1 MAMAVQRLKPGA
13 QTTIGPWIER
23 GFYYDFATSMT
34 SCSSSSGA
42 AAAASSERGEGA
54 SSSSSSSSSPSTTT
68 TTLSD
73 SDLPLIKKEMQRIIK
88 ARMPFVREEVSF
100 EEAARRIDAAGE
112 PFKKEIL
119 EGIASKDPSA
129 PITIYHIGE
138 PGVEGSW
145 WDLCAGPHV
154 ASTGDIN
161 PNALDL
167 ESVAGAYWRGDET
180 KPQLQRVYGTV
191 WSTKEQLKAYGQLKA
206 EAARR
211 DHRKLGTELDLF
223 SIQDSTGPGLVLW
236 HPNGAAVR
244 RTIENYWTEVHVA
257 AGYSLLY
264 TPHVARR
271 DMWKTSGHLDFYGE
285 NMFDSM
291 QVESDKYQ
299 LRPMNCPFH
308 IAVYQ
313 RKQRSY
319 RDLPMRVCEL
329 GTVYRYERSGTMHGL
344 FRVRGFTQD
353 DGHIFC
359 LPEQIAPEIEGVLE
373 LVQQIMGAFG
383 FDDLE
388 VNLSTRPEKAVGSD
402 EIWETAESALV
413 AALKSRELDFKV
425 DDGGGAFY
433 GPKIDI
439 KVKDALGRKWQCST
453 IQLDFNLP
461 ERFGLEYVSSDGA
474 SRKRPIMIHRAIFGS
489 LERFFGILVENY
501 AGAFPLWLAPV
512 QVRLLCVAEPF
523 RGYAEEVASA
533 YRAAGVRVKV
543 ESGERIAKLVRSA
556 EKAKTPVMCV
566 VGEKEASEGMLAV
579 RTYAGGDV
587 GSMRSGEVLERVLEA
602 VKERREEF

>member
-23 GFYYDFATSMT
+23 GFYYDFATSTT
-34 SCSSSSGA
+34 SSSSSSGA

-68 TTLSD
+68 TALSD

-138 PGVEGSW
+138 PGAEGSW

-244 RTIENYWTEVHVA
+244 RTIENYWTDVHVA